1 MSTVDTRARVMALL
15 GSGIFLFVAPGTV
28 AGLVPW
34 WMSRWRRNESYS
46 GFMAIRVMGALL
58 MAVGFVLLMETFARF
73 AIQGIGT
80 PAPVYPTKHLVVK
93 GSYRHVRNPMYV
105 AVASLIL
112 GQALVFGNVQVLIY
126 GLCVWLAMHLFVL
139 LYEEPTLRRTFGQEY
154 TQFCAH
160 VPRWIPRWTPWHE
173 RRT

>member
-1 MSTVDTRARVMALL
+1 MNTVDTRARVMASL

-34 WMSRWRRNESYS
+34 WMSHWRVNDSLP
-46 GFMAIRVMGALL
+46 GFMVLRVLGALL
-58 MAVGFVLLMETFARF
+58 MAVGLVLLMETFVRF

-80 PAPVYPTKHLVVK
+80 PAPVYPTKHLVVQ

-105 AVASLIL
+105 AVVSLVL
-112 GQALVFGNVQVLIY
+112 GQALVLGNMEVLIY

-139 LYEEPTLRRTFGQEY
+139 LYEEPTLRRTFVQEY
-154 TQFCAH
+154 ADFCAH
-160 VPRWIPRWTPWHE
+160 VPRWIPRWTPWQ
-173 RRT
+173 

>member
-1 MSTVDTRARVMALL
+1 
-15 GSGIFLFVAPGTV
+15 
-28 AGLVPW
+28 
-34 WMSRWRRNESYS
+34 
-46 GFMAIRVMGALL
+46 
-58 MAVGFVLLMETFARF
+58 MAVGFAILMETFVRF

-93 GSYRHVRNPMYV
+93 GSYRHVRNPRYV
-105 AVASLIL
+105 AVVSLIL

-126 GLCVWLAMHLFVL
+126 GLCAWLAMHLFVL

-160 VPRWIPRWTPWHE
+160 VPRWIPRWTPWQ
-173 RRT
+173 

>member
-1 MSTVDTRARVMALL
+1 MGTVDTRARVMALL

-34 WMSRWRRNESYS
+34 WMSRWGRNESYS
-46 GFMAIRVMGALL
+46 GFMAFRVMGAML
-58 MAVGFVLLMETFARF
+58 MAVGFAILMETFVRF

-105 AVASLIL
+105 AVVSLIL

-126 GLCVWLAMHLFVL
+126 GLCAWLAMHLFVL
-139 LYEEPTLRRTFGQEY
+139 LYEEPTLRRTFCQEY

-160 VPRWIPRWTPWHE
+160 VPRWIPRWTPWQ
-173 RRT
+173 